1 MDSLSLLQGIF
12 PTQGSNPGLPH
23 CRQIL
28 YQLSHQGSLRILE
41 WVVYPFSRG
50 SSWPRNWTRVSCIA
64 SIFFTS
70 WATREAHERQT
81 SKVLAYLGQNN
92 FPAVSLTLWTTATLF
107 WSQQTTVSLAVE
119 SVGFGIMQTWY
130 WPCLSYS
137 VLLHGIFI
145 QTYMSLTHRGPCE
158 ECTLTTAFEA
168 NVDLRFHSRNQ
179 EGIHIMPPKVINVS
193 ISDIYHLPNPFLAFL
208 DIMIFSL
215 SFIQC
220 PASLT
225 PFLSTLSLFIFS
237 SILLHRWV
245 PSRSPAQQHK
255 NFTR

>member
-1 MDSLSLLQGIF
+1 MPSSRDLPSPGIEPRSSTLQADSL
-12 PTQGSNPGLPH
+12 PAEPPGKPENTGM
-23 CRQIL
+23 
-28 YQLSHQGSLRILE
+28 GSLSFLP
-41 WVVYPFSRG
+41 W
-50 SSWPRNWTRVSCIA
+50 
-64 SIFFTS
+64 IFLTQESNQGLLHCKHFIS

-107 WSQQTTVSLAVE
+107 RSQQTTVSLAVE

-145 QTYMSLTHRGPCE
+145 QTYMSITHRGPCE